1 MKRAIPVFL
10 LLSIA
15 ALAQQPSAPAPVELT
30 ADSTHHLVLENIFV
44 RAFAVTVEP
53 KKSTLNHRHGKD
65 YITVALGD
73 SEILNARE
81 GAQPVTVKF
90 KDGDVRFAPTGIVHL
105 VTDTGESTFRNITI
119 ELMQPTTNQHPCTE
133 ACSIPVPCDA
143 ADKATC
149 TTVTKVF
156 QSDQWSVTL
165 VTMPPGAS
173 YAKHTHL
180 ANFLVVPLTDGDVKA
195 SEQDGP
201 AMAGH
206 YKAGEISWH
215 NPVVHSMSNSGTKP
229 LRAVVLEFRGRP
241 AGEGSESMGPDTKA
255 GEKAAHPH

>member
-1 MKRAIPVFL
+1 MQRALITFCL
-10 LLSIA
+10 LVSLSA
-15 ALAQQPSAPAPVELT
+15 MAQQPSAPVDLT

-53 KKSTLNHRHGKD
+53 KKSTLMHRHGKD
-65 YITVALGD
+65 YLTVALGD

-81 GAQPVTVKF
+81 GAQPATVKF
-90 KDGDVRFAPTGIVHL
+90 KDGDVRFAPAGIVHL
-105 VTDTGESTFRNITI
+105 VTDNGESTFRNITI

-143 ADKATC
+143 ADKSTC

-165 VTMPPGAS
+165 VTLPPGAS

-180 ANFLVVPLTDGDVKA
+180 ANYLVVPLTDGDTKV

-201 AMAGH
+201 ATPAH

-215 NPVVHSMSNSGTKP
+215 NPVVHSVANGGPKAV
-229 LRAVVLEFRGRP
+229 RVVVLEFRGRP
-241 AGEGSESMGPDTKA
+241 AGEGSESMGPDTKP